1 MSVILAK
8 TVPALRPVHAVAIVA
23 VGWAL
28 VAIVRRA
35 RRHLKA
41 TNLRG
46 PPRQNLLFGFQKVL
60 NESKDSGALYEQWA
74 QDYGSVYRLPTILG
88 NSRVVLCD
96 PKAIAHFYARE
107 SFTYVLTPLNKVFSD
122 MLLGKGS
129 LLGSEGEVHRRLRKS
144 LTPAFSIAAIRK
156 LTSVFYDSAY
166 KTKAAWDLIL
176 ESTPDGAIIEVQ
188 QWMNHIS
195 LDTIGIAGFSHDFGS
210 LDGKHADVTEVF
222 DSFSS
227 AKPSP
232 LFAVFLLLAPVLPWL
247 VKLPNPRTQL
257 VRKLNASM
265 GAISNQLLAR
275 TRKEKEEGVTEIHEE
290 KSIIG
295 LLIKAENAGSEL
307 HLSQEEVLAQMKVLL
322 LAGYETTS
330 ISLTWALLELS
341 RDHAAQEKL
350 REELMQLGG
359 TDPTWDQLTSGL
371 PYLDAVVHEVL
382 RLHPPVTEMTRLA
395 ADDDVLPLSE
405 PIQTASGQLV
415 DRISMTKGTLISI
428 PMRSVN
434 RSVALW
440 GSDAKDF
447 KPERWIHEDGI
458 SEKAKEIQGHRHL
471 LTFIDGPRT
480 CLGKGFAVAEF
491 KAVLSVLI
499 RNFAFELRDGPETK
513 VDTARGVLPRPK
525 IEGEDGCMVPL
536 RVRRLD

>member
-1 MSVILAK
+1 MSVILPE
-8 TVPALRPVHAVAIVA
+8 TIPTLRPVHAVAIFA
-23 VGWAL
+23 VSWVL
-28 VAIVRRA
+28 VTVVQRA
-35 RRHLKA
+35 RRYLKA

-46 PPRQNLLFGFQKVL
+46 PPRQNFLFGFQKDL
-60 NESKDSGALYEQWA
+60 NESKDPGALYEQWA
-74 QDYGSVYRLPTILG
+74 QDYGSVYRLPSALG
-88 NSRVVLCD
+88 NSKVVLCD

-176 ESTPDGAIIEVQ
+176 ESNPDGAIIEVQ

-232 LFAVFLLLAPVLPWL
+232 IFGVLVSLAPVFPWL
-247 VKLPNPRTQL
+247 VRLPNPRTKLIQ
-257 VRKLNASM
+257 KLNASM
-265 GAISNQLLAR
+265 GDISNQLLAR
-275 TRKEKEEGVTEIHEE
+275 TRKEKEGGVTGIHEE

-295 LLIKAENAGSEL
+295 LLLKAENAGSEL

-330 ISLTWALLELS
+330 ISMTWALLELS
-341 RDHAAQEKL
+341 RDQAAQEKL
-350 REELMQLGG
+350 REELIQLGG
-359 TDPTWDQLTSGL
+359 ADPTWDQLTSGL

-382 RLHPPVTEMTRLA
+382 RLHPPITEMNRLA

-405 PIQTASGQLV
+405 PIQTTSGQLI
-415 DRISMTKGTLISI
+415 DRISVAKGTVLLV
-428 PMRSVN
+428 PMHSVN
-434 RSVALW
+434 RSSALW

-471 LTFIDGPRT
+471 LTFVDGPRT

-499 RNFAFELRDGPETK
+499 KNFSFELRDGPETK
-513 VDTARGVLPRPK
+513 IDLARGVLPRPK

>member
-1 MSVILAK
+1 MSVISAK
-8 TVPALRPVHAVAIVA
+8 TVPVLRPVHAVAIV
-23 VGWAL
+23 VVSWAL
-28 VAIVRRA
+28 VAIVRRV

-41 TNLRG
+41 TNLNG
-46 PPRQNLLFGFQKVL
+46 PPRQNLLFGLQKVL
-60 NESKDSGALYEQWA
+60 TQSKDPSALYEQWA
-74 QDYGSVYRLPTILG
+74 QDYGSVYRLPTALG

-96 PKAIAHFYARE
+96 PKAIAHFYARA
-107 SFTYVLTPLNKVFSD
+107 SFTYVVPPLNKVLSD
-122 MLLGKGS
+122 ILLGKGS
-129 LLGSEGEVHRRLRKS
+129 LMGSDGEVHRRLRKS

-156 LTSVFYDSAY
+156 LTSIFYDSAY
-166 KTKAAWDLIL
+166 KTKAAWDLKL
-176 ESTPDGAIIEVQ
+176 ESNPDGAIIEVQ

-210 LDGKHADVTEVF
+210 LDGKHADVAEVF

-232 LFAVFLLLAPVLPWL
+232 LFGVILLLAPVFPWL
-247 VKLPNPRTQL
+247 VKLPNPRTRL
-257 VRKLNASM
+257 VQKLNASM

-275 TRKEKEEGVTEIHEE
+275 TRKEKEEGVIGTHEE

-307 HLSQEEVLAQMKVLL
+307 HMSQEEVLAQMKVLL

-341 RDHAAQEKL
+341 RDQAAQDKL
-350 REELMQLGG
+350 REELMQLGR

-371 PYLDAVVHEVL
+371 PYLDAVVHEIL
-382 RLHPPVTEMTRLA
+382 RLHPPITGMSRLA
-395 ADDDVLPLSE
+395 ADDDVIPLSE
-405 PIQTASGQLV
+405 PIQTASGQVV
-415 DRISMTKGTLISI
+415 DRISVAKGTLISI
-428 PMRSVN
+428 PMLSIN
-434 RSVALW
+434 RSLALW

-447 KPERWIHEDGI
+447 KPERWVHEDGI

-499 RNFAFELRDGPETK
+499 RSFSFELRDGPETK
-513 VDTARGVLPRPK
+513 VDTARGLFPRPK